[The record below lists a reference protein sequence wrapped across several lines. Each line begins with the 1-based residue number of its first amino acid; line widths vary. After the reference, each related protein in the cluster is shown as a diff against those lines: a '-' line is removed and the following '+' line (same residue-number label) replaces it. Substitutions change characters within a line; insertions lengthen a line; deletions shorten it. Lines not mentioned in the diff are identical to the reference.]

1 MNKYI
6 VIRPVEDTYIYADEI
21 KIIDGNLIF
30 INENKVIVAFAA
42 ESWRDVRLVQ

>member
-6 VIRPVEDTYIYADEI
+6 VVRPVEDTYIYADEV

-30 INENKVIVAFAA
+30 IYENKIIVAFAVD
-42 ESWRDVRLVQ
+42 SWRDVRLVH